1 MLKVN
6 YRQFINPWM
15 KRATEDEDDDEYED
29 EPSGGLNQNGDSI
42 VLLSECFESRAWSP
56 LVSF

>member
-15 KRATEDEDDDEYED
+15 KRATEDEYED

-42 VLLSECFESRAWSP
+42 V
-56 LVSF
+56 